1 MGILLDVIFLL
12 IVAICVLVA
21 VKKGFVRSLIE
32 VLGYVLAIVLVF
44 SFSTVI
50 SEYVYTGFV
59 EEPIIN
65 AVETTVVEQG
75 TNAYEQLPTYIK
87 ALISKANLD
96 VSAFSAESAE
106 GASEL
111 ALKVENSVEPYVVAI
126 IKTIVSFVVFA
137 LSLLIARILAKFVN
151 SLFKGAVLG
160 TANKFLGAII
170 GLVKGAVIGAVY
182 SLIVYLSTVL
192 PSVEALSFTTEALNN
207 SVICKY
213 LVTLII
219 GHI

>member
-137 LSLLIARILAKFVN
+137 LSLLIARIL
-151 SLFKGAVLG
+151 GE
-160 TANKFLGAII
+160 II